1 LPPYADPKCKMVRS
15 SATVTKYRWSS
26 AVPCPR
32 FSKSPVTCTARTKL
46 FGSARFSTNSTP
58 TLAILIMCST
68 TVRWS
73 VSSTPAAYSSSGE
86 PGGAIRYGTTYIVL
100 PADAPRIRAS
110 SNSCISEAGRQL
122 L

>member
-1 LPPYADPKCKMVRS
+1 
-15 SATVTKYRWSS
+15 
-26 AVPCPR
+26 
-32 FSKSPVTCTARTKL
+32 
-46 FGSARFSTNSTP
+46 
-58 TLAILIMCST
+58 MCST

-100 PADAPRIRAS
+100 PADAPRIRS
-110 SNSCISEAGRQL
+110 SSINLIFDAVRQL